1 LLYIDIDQFGLVNDL
16 YDEVSGDEVLSK
28 FATLLAGYN
37 SEKSSIARL
46 DGNSFACLLLE
57 RSVSQAM
64 DYAENLRKKIANNTI
79 EIEADPVSFTVSIGV
94 TAIDQQRTSDALLK
108 NAELA
113 CREAKNA
120 GRNRVEQFKETAETQ
135 EQQNKDQEKWVVEL
149 ETYLSG
155 DGFILQAQPIERTSS
170 CDGSHESLYEILL
183 GIVEEDGSI
192 TSPLGFISAAEK
204 YGRMTDVDRWV
215 VHQAFG
221 WISELTDK
229 QKKIPSITINLSGES
244 LSNDAFVEFLFEQIS
259 EYGIG
264 TNKLCFEIT
273 EAGTLVNTV
282 KASDFVRAFKNIGC
296 QFSLD
301 DFGTNTNSHNALRE
315 LPVDF
320 VKIDGSFIANIEED
334 PSAFAMVKSIN
345 NLAHFLGQKTVAE
358 FVETQSIA
366 DKLKSIG
373 VDYLQGWGVGKP
385 KPLKEISALLDMVET

>member
-1 LLYIDIDQFGLVNDL
+1 
-16 YDEVSGDEVLSK
+16 
-28 FATLLAGYN
+28 
-37 SEKSSIARL
+37 
-46 DGNSFACLLLE
+46 
-57 RSVSQAM
+57 M
-64 DYAENLRKKIANNTI
+64 DYAENLRKKIAANTI
-79 EIEADPVSFTVSIGV
+79 QVEADPVSFTVSIGV
-94 TAIDQQRTSDALLK
+94 TTINQQSTPEALLK

-113 CREAKNA
+113 CRDAKNA
-120 GRNRVEQFKETAETQ
+120 GRNKVEQFKETAETK
-135 EQQNKDQEKWVVEL
+135 EQQDKEQQQWIVEL
-149 ETYLSG
+149 DSYLSG
-155 DGFILQAQPIERTSS
+155 DGFVLQAQPIERTASDDS
-170 CDGSHESLYEILL
+170 SHENLYEILL
-183 GIVEEDGSI
+183 GIVEEDNSI
-192 TSPLGFISAAEK
+192 SSPTGFITAAEK
-204 YGRMTDVDRWV
+204 YGRMADVDRWV
-215 VHQAFG
+215 IQQSFS
-221 WISELTDK
+221 WINELTDK
-229 QKKIPSITINLSGES
+229 QKKVPSITINLSGSS
-244 LSNDAFVEFLFEQIS
+244 LSDDAFVEFLFEQIS

-334 PSAFAMVKSIN
+334 ATAFAMVKSIN

-385 KPLKEISALLDMVET
+385 RPLKDISAELEMVET